1 MLTVKGVLNNGV
13 LTTDDGQV
21 LEVWG
26 LYCGKA
32 LHGYF
37 QLNTDEFGHLRVVRS
52 VLNSL

>member
-1 MLTVKGVLNNGV
+1 MLTVKGVLENCI

-37 QLNTDEFGHLRVVRS
+37 QLATDEFGHLRVVRR
-52 VLNSL
+52 VLTSL

>member
-37 QLNTDEFGHLRVVRS
+37 QLDTDEFGHLRVVRR
-52 VLNSL
+52 VLISL

>member
-1 MLTVKGVLNNGV
+1 MLTVKGVLNHGK

-21 LEVWG
+21 LDVWG

-37 QLNTDEFGHLRVVRS
+37 QLITDEFGHLRVTRR
-52 VLNSL
+52 VLTSL

>member
-1 MLTVKGVLNNGV
+1 MLTVKGVLENCV

-37 QLNTDEFGHLRVVRS
+37 QLDTDEFGHLRVVRR
-52 VLNSL
+52 VLISL